1 VNDTVS
7 DAQDH
12 AKRGLVAFWRRAYD
26 ENITGMAA
34 MVAYNLMLSVFPVA
48 LLLLF
53 VFGQI
58 LQSSDF
64 EATVLRDLQELFPST
79 EEGTLSDALMRVRD
93 SSTEIGIVAIV
104 AGLWIGASF
113 WGAMDTAF
121 CRIYHVQCRGWLEQ
135 KRFSLIMLLVVAIF
149 LMVSVIVPAMES
161 LVITGVDDLPFGL
174 SNIDWLANGA
184 LIAVGLLISFAISCL
199 IYWAVPKGHLPWRG
213 VWPGAL
219 FVTIGAGLANVIF
232 PIYLVNLS
240 TVGEFGRTV
249 SFVLIALIWFYV
261 LALGLLAGA
270 VINALRFELHD
281 TGTVRGMTADFEA
294 QRGPAPPPRMREPD
308 HDHDP
313 ATEQTRPLRTPER

>member
-1 VNDTVS
+1 MNDTVS

-58 LQSSDF
+58 LQSSD
-64 EATVLRDLQELFPST
+64 VQSSILRDLQELFPST
-79 EEGTLSDALMRVRD
+79 EQDTLQSTLDQLRS

-121 CRIYHVQCRGWLEQ
+121 CRIYHVECRGWIEQ
-135 KRFSLIMLLVVAIF
+135 KRFSLIMLLVVAVF
-149 LMVSVIVPAMES
+149 LAASVSVPALES
-161 LVITGVDDLPFGL
+161 LVASGVDDLPFGL
-174 SNIDWLANGA
+174 DQVDWLINVAFIFG
-184 LIAVGLLISFAISCL
+184 GLLISFLILSL
-199 IYWAVPKGHLPWRG
+199 IYWSVPKGHMPWRS

-219 FVTIGAGLANVIF
+219 FMAIAGGIANIVF
-232 PIYLVNLS
+232 PIYLVNVS
-240 TVGEFGRTV
+240 TIGEFGRIV
-249 SFVLIALIWFYV
+249 SFVLVALLWFYA

-270 VINALRFELHD
+270 VINALRHELHD
-281 TGTVRGMTADFEA
+281 TGTVRGMTAEFDSSQLEEA
-294 QRGPAPPPRMREPD
+294 KGETAE
-308 HDHDP
+308 HD
-313 ATEQTRPLRTPER
+313 AA